1 MSKQWNDLV
10 HGRRARTVRMPRWLV
25 STASLVGA
33 VLLVAFCASI
43 LTGLSAA
50 NRAAE
55 PSAERASVEVSA
67 LRRELEDVRGRLEL
81 SQLRLDRMNSVAKY
95 SSLYSVPADL
105 AGAVYDIALAEGLH
119 PSLGFQLV
127 KVESGFKAGAKSQK
141 NAIGYTQILLRTA
154 RDLDSTVTERDL
166 QDRDPNLRLGFR
178 FLRSL
183 LRQFDG
189 DLSTALV
196 AYNRGPG
203 RVTDMIGRGEDPA
216 NGYAEAVLK
225 GVVKKGAV
233 TKGS

>member
-1 MSKQWNDLV
+1 MSKQWNEIV
-10 HGRRARTVRMPRWLV
+10 HRRRRRTVRMPRWLV
-25 STASLVGA
+25 SAASLAAA
-33 VLLVAFCASI
+33 VVIVALCASV

-50 NRAAE
+50 SRSAALT
-55 PSAERASVEVSA
+55 PERASAEVSA

-95 SSLYSVPADL
+95 SSLYDVPADL
-105 AGAVYDIALAEGLH
+105 AGAIYDISLAEGLH

-127 KVESGFKAGAKSQK
+127 KVESGFKSGAKSQK

-154 RDLDSTVTERDL
+154 RAYDSTLSERDL
-166 QDRDPNLRLGFR
+166 QDRDTNLRLGFR
-178 FLRSL
+178 FLRGL

-189 DLSTALV
+189 DLNNALV

-225 GVVKKGAV
+225 GVVRKGAV
-233 TKGS
+233 IKGS